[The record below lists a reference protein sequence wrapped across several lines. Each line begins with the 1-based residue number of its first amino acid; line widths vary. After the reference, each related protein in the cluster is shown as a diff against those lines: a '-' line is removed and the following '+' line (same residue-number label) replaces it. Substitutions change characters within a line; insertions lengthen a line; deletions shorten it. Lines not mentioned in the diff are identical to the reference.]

1 MNLIMLMFK
10 SELPGLQE
18 SSGEVEFDAFKDYM
32 VDQLVAR
39 QKFAEL
45 LQSKWAA
52 EAQMPDGKPADSLD
66 PAAQEIPSAQG
77 GFDLVGLEQRLLA
90 GYQKRSLSEFTRDSV
105 FSDHWKI
112 EKRALQKG
120 LWKEATTFAK
130 ANEGVLAHFNGKAI
144 PTKSLTKSGGV
155 DVVSWDALLRN
166 HKNNKYLKTNRTLN
180 YYAMENKQ
188 TILRLK
194 SAVDAL
200 SDNTGK
206 LCKLSNGRSVYAAQ
220 VQIDGKPQIVFS
232 FVNKLD
238 AGMLW
243 NVRNFYKIWYD

>member
-1 MNLIMLMFK
+1 MNLIILMFK
-10 SELPGLQE
+10 SELSGLQE
-18 SSGEVEFDAFKDYM
+18 SSGEMEFDAFKDYM

-39 QKFAEL
+39 RKR
-45 LQSKWAA
+45 AA
-52 EAQMPDGKPADSLD
+52 EAQMPDGKPDDSLY
-66 PAAQEIPSAQG
+66 PAAQEIPSAQEILSAQG

-90 GYQKRSLSEFTRDSV
+90 GYQKRSLSEFTGDSI

-120 LWKEATTFAK
+120 LWREATTFAK

-180 YYAMENKQ
+180 DYAMENKQ

-232 FVNKLD
+232 FVNKLN
-238 AGMLW
+238 AGMVW
-243 NVRNFYKIWYD
+243 NVRNFYRGYY